1 MEELNL
7 TKHIC
12 IYIYIYSGLKRCL
25 VSLDLDKS
33 TQF

>member
-7 TKHIC
+7 TK
-12 IYIYIYSGLKRCL
+12 YIYNGLKRCL

>member
-7 TKHIC
+7 TKH